1 MSQSLFEN
9 FCHKNFNLVMMIA
22 VLDQPSGVATN
33 TTPSSAI
40 FCDLSASFDSKL
52 SILCVFC

>member
-9 FCHKNFNLVMMIA
+9 FCLKNFNLVMMI
-22 VLDQPSGVATN
+22 VFLDQPSGAATN
-33 TTPSSAI
+33 TTPFSAI

-52 SILCVFC
+52 FILCVFC